1 MIKGMT
7 VKEIKYLVLAL
18 LFIGITVNLTKT
30 TWDMLKSKDRLLSL
44 DREVAQLRDKKTG
57 IEDSIEYKKTDGF
70 VEDFARNELNLI
82 KPGEDVVVVS
92 THTID
97 LPENTAIAKNSVVP
111 LEIKPINSWIR
122 MLF

>member
-1 MIKGMT
+1 MT

-44 DREVAQLRDKKTG
+44 DREVAQLRDKKTA
-57 IEDSIEYKKTDGF
+57 IEDSIDYKKTDGF

-97 LPENTAIAKNSVVP
+97 LPEATEVSQNS
-111 LEIKPINSWIR
+111 LESLEVKPINSWIR
-122 MLF
+122 VLF

>member
-44 DREVAQLRDKKTG
+44 DREVAQLRDKKTA

-97 LPENTAIAKNSVVP
+97 LPEATEVTQKSLEA